1 MFEAG
6 TGGQAEAKEYMAS
19 LHPIG
24 RISQPVEVANTVLFL
39 SSDLASFVTGET
51 LMVDGGVV
59 AQ

>member
-1 MFEAG
+1 MFEAV
-6 TGGQAEAKEYMAS
+6 TDEAKAYLAG

-24 RISQPVEVANTVLFL
+24 RVGTPLEVAKAVLFL

-51 LMVDGGVV
+51 LMVDGGYV